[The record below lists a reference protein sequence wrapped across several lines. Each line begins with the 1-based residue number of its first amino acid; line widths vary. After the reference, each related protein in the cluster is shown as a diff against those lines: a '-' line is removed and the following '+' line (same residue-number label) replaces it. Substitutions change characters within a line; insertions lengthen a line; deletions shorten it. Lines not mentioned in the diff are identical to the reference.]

1 MPDSRAREPLPR
13 DWGDAFGGLPL
24 ETPPEGAWQRVAI
37 VQQSLDGGLL
47 FGVLVGGGVVRRVAR
62 VLAK

>member
-37 VQQSLDGGLL
+37 ALL
-47 FGVLVGGGVVRRVAR
+47 A
-62 VLAK
+62 

>member
-1 MPDSRAREPLPR
+1 MPDSRAREPLPS

-37 VQQSLDGGLL
+37 ALPPAPAPHRTKLPASPNVTPCAPSCAG
-47 FGVLVGGGVVRRVAR
+47 
-62 VLAK
+62 